1 MIFTLLGLLFLKKI
15 HNNIKFLLASLK
27 SLDNSDNFFCN
38 TLQGAC
44 YVLSI
49 TAYIKIVQKAP
60 CDPENSSESPQ

>member
-1 MIFTLLGLLFLKKI
+1 MILTLLGLLFLKKI

-27 SLDNSDNFFCN
+27 SLNNCDNLFCN

-44 YVLSI
+44 SVFSI
-49 TAYIKIVQKAP
+49 TACVKIVPKAP